1 MLTGI
6 LFEALDVAALEA
18 FWHSATRGELGG
30 LHLSF
35 VPTATPKTVKNRLHL
50 CLAAGPNWAAE
61 VRRLEA
67 LGAVRADI
75 GQGDV
80 PWDVLADPEGNE
92 FCLLRPGHP
101 GVRTESGLAH
111 VCLDVA
117 DEDRVAQAAFWEAC
131 STWRLVEHNAFA
143 DRFRRTDDDPISL
156 VMGPPAAPKTGRN
169 RVRLQVAD
177 PTRSAGTY
185 LDPAGNEFDVTA

>member
-6 LFEALDVAALEA
+6 QFDAVDVAALEA
-18 FWHSATRGELGG
+18 FWLSATRGKLGG
-30 LHLSF
+30 LTLDF
-35 VPTATPKTVKNRLHL
+35 LQTDVPKSAKNRLHL
-50 CLAAGPNWAAE
+50 CLAAGPDWSAE
-61 VRRLEA
+61 VRRLEE

-101 GVRTESGLAH
+101 GLLAEIGLAQI
-111 VCLDVA
+111 CLDVA
-117 DEDRVAQAAFWEAC
+117 SSDRAEQAAFWQAT
-131 STWRLVEHNAFA
+131 STWRLVEHNSFV
-143 DRFRRTDDDPISL
+143 DRFRRTESDPISL
-156 VMGPPAAPKTGRN
+156 VMGPPAAPKVGRN
-169 RVRLQVAD
+169 RVRLSVDD

-185 LDPAGNEFDVTA
+185 LDPGGNEFDVTA